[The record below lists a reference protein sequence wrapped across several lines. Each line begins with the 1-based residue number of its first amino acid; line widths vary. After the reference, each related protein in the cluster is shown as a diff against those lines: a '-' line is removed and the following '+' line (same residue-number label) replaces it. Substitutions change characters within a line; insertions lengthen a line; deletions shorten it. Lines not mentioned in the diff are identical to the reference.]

1 MKPKLNDVAKLAGV
15 SPTTVSRVINNHGY
29 LSEQTKEK
37 VFAAMRELHYQP
49 NNMARSLQGKNT
61 QLIGVI
67 FSDISNPFFG
77 ELVSRIEKILFA
89 KNYKVI
95 LCNSADDPQK
105 ERDYLQMLMAN
116 QVDGIIA
123 GAHNLG
129 IEEYQ
134 QYGLPIISF
143 DRYLSDNIPIVSSDN
158 YHGGWLAAQTL
169 RQAGAENIAIFT
181 GKSYAGSPT
190 NGRREGY
197 EAYLASEQLTPH
209 VHELPFELS
218 PALKMMEIKT
228 IMSQQN
234 YDGIFCS
241 DDLTALLTINVA
253 HKLSIRVPE
262 DLRVV
267 GYDGTA
273 LMRNYHPELTT
284 IEQPLTD
291 ISTLLVSLLLQR
303 IADAD
308 CQLESKYTL
317 PVKLSK
323 GITA

>member
-15 SPTTVSRVINNHGY
+15 SATTVSRVINNHGY
-29 LSEQTKEK
+29 LSDQTKEK

-77 ELVSRIEKILFA
+77 ELVSRIEKLLFA

-158 YHGGWLAAQTL
+158 YHGGWLAAQAL
-169 RQAGAENIAIFT
+169 QQAGATKTAIFT
-181 GKSYAGSPT
+181 GTSHEGSPT
-190 NGRREGY
+190 IGRREGY
-197 EAYLASEQLTPH
+197 EAYMTEQQLTPY

-218 PALKMMEIKT
+218 PALKMMQIKT
-228 IMSQQN
+228 ILAQEH
-234 YDGIFCS
+234 YEGVFCS

-253 HKLSIRVPE
+253 RQLKIEVPQA
-262 DLRVV
+262 LKVV

-273 LMRNYHPELTT
+273 LIRNYHSELTT
-284 IEQPLTD
+284 IEQPLED

-303 IADAD
+303 IANAN
-308 CQLESKYTL
+308 CPLESEYVL
-317 PVKLSK
+317 PVKLAK

>member
-1 MKPKLNDVAKLAGV
+1 
-15 SPTTVSRVINNHGY
+15 
-29 LSEQTKEK
+29 
-37 VFAAMRELHYQP
+37 MRELHYQP

-197 EAYLASEQLTPH
+197 EAYLAAEQLTPH

-253 HKLSIRVPE
+253 HQLSIRVPE

>member
-1 MKPKLNDVAKLAGV
+1 MKPKLNDVAELAGV
-15 SPTTVSRVINNHGY
+15 SVTTVSRVINNHGY
-29 LSEQTKEK
+29 LSQQTKDK
-37 VFAAMRELHYQP
+37 VFKAMKELHYQP

-61 QLIGVI
+61 QLIGII
-67 FSDISNPFFG
+67 FSDISNPFFA
-77 ELVSRIEKILFA
+77 ELVSRIEKLLFA

-105 ERDYLQMLMAN
+105 ERDYLQMLVAN

-158 YHGGWLAAQTL
+158 YQGGFLAAEAL
-169 RQAGAENIAIFT
+169 HQAGAKDIAIFT
-181 GKSYAGSPT
+181 GKSHAGSPT

-197 EAYLASEQLTPH
+197 EAYLTQHDLKTH
-209 VHELPFELS
+209 IHELPFELS
-218 PALKMMEIKT
+218 PALKTMQIKT
-228 IMSQQN
+228 ILEQHQ

-253 HKLSIRVPE
+253 RQLKISVP
-262 DLRVV
+262 DKLRVV
-267 GYDGTA
+267 GYDGTE
-273 LMRNYHPELTT
+273 LIRSYSPDLTT
-284 IEQPLTD
+284 VEQPLAD

-303 IADAD
+303 VADAN
-308 CQLESKYTL
+308 CALESKYIL
-317 PVKLSK
+317 PVKLAK

>member
-1 MKPKLNDVAKLAGV
+1 M
-15 SPTTVSRVINNHGY
+15 
-29 LSEQTKEK
+29 
-37 VFAAMRELHYQP
+37 
-49 NNMARSLQGKNT
+49 
-61 QLIGVI
+61 
-67 FSDISNPFFG
+67 
-77 ELVSRIEKILFA
+77 
-89 KNYKVI
+89 I

-181 GKSYAGSPT
+181 GQSHAGSPT

-197 EAYLASEQLTPH
+197 EAYLAAEQLTPH

-253 HKLSIRVPE
+253 HQLSIRVPE
-262 DLRVV
+262 ELRVV

-284 IEQPLTD
+284 IEQPLPD

>member
-15 SPTTVSRVINNHGY
+15 SATTVSRVINNHGY
-29 LSEQTKEK
+29 LSDQTKEK

-77 ELVSRIEKILFA
+77 ELVARIEKLLFA

-158 YHGGWLAAQTL
+158 YHGGWLAAQAL
-169 RQAGAENIAIFT
+169 HQAGATKTAIFT
-181 GKSYAGSPT
+181 GTSHVGSPT

-197 EAYLASEQLTPH
+197 EAYMTEQQLTPH

-218 PALKMMEIKT
+218 PALKMMQIKT
-228 IMSQQN
+228 ILTQEH
-234 YDGIFCS
+234 YDGVFCS

-253 HKLSIRVPE
+253 RQLKIDVPQA
-262 DLRVV
+262 LKVV

-273 LMRNYHPELTT
+273 LIRNYHSELTT
-284 IEQPLTD
+284 IEQPLAD

-303 IADAD
+303 IADAN
-308 CQLESKYTL
+308 CPLESKYIL
-317 PVKLSK
+317 PVKLAK

>member
-1 MKPKLNDVAKLAGV
+1 MAKLAGV

-169 RQAGAENIAIFT
+169 HQAGAKSIAIFT

-197 EAYLASEQLTPH
+197 EAYLAAEQLTPH

-253 HKLSIRVPE
+253 HQLSIRVPK

-303 IADAD
+303 IVDAD

>member
-15 SPTTVSRVINNHGY
+15 SVTTVSRVINDHGY
-29 LSEQTKEK
+29 LSQKTKDK
-37 VFAAMRELHYQP
+37 VFKAMKELHYQP

-61 QLIGVI
+61 KLIGVI
-67 FSDISNPFFG
+67 FSDIRNPFFG

-158 YHGGWLAAQTL
+158 YQGGSLAAQAL
-169 RQAGAENIAIFT
+169 YQAGARNLAIFT
-181 GKSYAGSPT
+181 GKNQAGSPT
-190 NGRREGY
+190 NGRLEGY
-197 EAYLASEQLTPH
+197 QDYLKQHDLEGTL
-209 VHELPFELS
+209 HELPFELS
-218 PALKMMEIKT
+218 PALKTMEIKS
-228 IMSQQN
+228 ILNQSN

-241 DDLTALLTINVA
+241 DDLTAILTINVA
-253 HKLSIRVPE
+253 RQLGINVPK
-262 DLRVV
+262 DLKVV
-267 GYDGTA
+267 GYDGT
-273 LMRNYHPELTT
+273 MIIRDYSPELTT
-284 IEQPLTD
+284 IEQPLAD

-303 IADAD
+303 IADAN
-308 CQLESKYTL
+308 CALEKEYTL
-317 PVKLSK
+317 PVKLVK

>member
-1 MKPKLNDVAKLAGV
+1 MKPKLNDVAQLAGV
-15 SPTTVSRVINNHGY
+15 SVTTVSRVINDHGY
-29 LSEQTKEK
+29 LSEKTKQK

-61 QLIGVI
+61 QLVGLI
-67 FSDISNPFFG
+67 FSDISNPFFA
-77 ELVSRIEKILFA
+77 ELVSRIEKLLFA

-143 DRYLSDNIPIVSSDN
+143 DRYLSDNVPIVSSDN
-158 YHGGWLAAQTL
+158 FNGGWLAAQTL
-169 RQAGAENIAIFT
+169 QQAGADKIAIFT
-181 GKSYAGSPT
+181 GKSHAGSPT

-197 EAYLASEQLTPH
+197 EAYLKQQGLTAH

-218 PALKMMEIKT
+218 PALKTMEIRT
-228 IMSQQN
+228 ILEN
-234 YDGIFCS
+234 HDYNGIFCS
-241 DDLTALLTINVA
+241 DDLTALLTVNVA
-253 HKLSIRVPE
+253 QQLKISIPDE
-262 DLRVV
+262 LRLV

-273 LMRNYHPELTT
+273 LIRNYHPALTT
-284 IEQPLTD
+284 IEQPLAD

-303 IADAD
+303 IDDAN
-308 CQLESKYTL
+308 CKLEEKYIL
-317 PVKLSK
+317 PVKLIK
-323 GITA
+323 GTTA

>member
-15 SPTTVSRVINNHGY
+15 SVTTVSRVINNHGY
-29 LSEQTKEK
+29 LSQKTKTA
-37 VFAAMRELHYQP
+37 VMAAMRELHYQP

-61 QLIGVI
+61 QLVGVI
-67 FSDISNPFFG
+67 FSDISNPFFA
-77 ELVSRIEKILFA
+77 ELVSRIEKLLFA

-129 IEEYQ
+129 LEEYQ

-143 DRYLSDNIPIVSSDN
+143 DRYLSANIPIVSSDN
-158 YHGGWLAAQTL
+158 FNGGYLAAQAL
-169 RQAGAENIAIFT
+169 RQAGSTKLAIFT
-181 GKSYAGSPT
+181 GKNQAGSPT
-190 NGRREGY
+190 NGRREGFTS
-197 EAYLASEQLTPH
+197 YLEQQQLTPH
-209 VHELPFELS
+209 VHEIPFELS
-218 PALKMMEIKT
+218 PALKMMQIRT
-228 IMSQQN
+228 ILEN
-234 YDGIFCS
+234 NDYDGVFCS

-253 HKLSIRVPE
+253 QQIPINVPTE
-262 DLRVV
+262 LKVV

-273 LMRNYHPELTT
+273 LIRNYHPQLTT
-284 IEQPLTD
+284 IEQPLAD

-303 IADAD
+303 ITDAN
-308 CQLESKYTL
+308 CELEAKYTL
-317 PVKLSK
+317 PVKLVK
-323 GITA
+323 GTTA

>member
-77 ELVSRIEKILFA
+77 ELVSRIEKVLFA

-169 RQAGAENIAIFT
+169 RQAGAESIAIFT

-197 EAYLASEQLTPH
+197 EAYLAAEQLTPH

-253 HKLSIRVPE
+253 HQLSIRVPE

>member
-1 MKPKLNDVAKLAGV
+1 
-15 SPTTVSRVINNHGY
+15 
-29 LSEQTKEK
+29 
-37 VFAAMRELHYQP
+37 
-49 NNMARSLQGKNT
+49 
-61 QLIGVI
+61 
-67 FSDISNPFFG
+67 
-77 ELVSRIEKILFA
+77 
-89 KNYKVI
+89 
-95 LCNSADDPQK
+95 
-105 ERDYLQMLMAN
+105 
-116 QVDGIIA
+116 
-123 GAHNLG
+123 
-129 IEEYQ
+129 
-134 QYGLPIISF
+134 
-143 DRYLSDNIPIVSSDN
+143 
-158 YHGGWLAAQTL
+158 
-169 RQAGAENIAIFT
+169 
-181 GKSYAGSPT
+181 
-190 NGRREGY
+190 
-197 EAYLASEQLTPH
+197 
-209 VHELPFELS
+209 
-218 PALKMMEIKT
+218 MMEIKT

-253 HKLSIRVPE
+253 HQLSIRVPE
-262 DLRVV
+262 ELRVV

>member
-1 MKPKLNDVAKLAGV
+1 MKPKLNDVAQLAGV
-15 SPTTVSRVINNHGY
+15 SVTTVSRVINNHGY
-29 LSEQTKEK
+29 LSQQTKDK
-37 VFAAMRELHYQP
+37 VFAAMHELHYQP

-67 FSDISNPFFG
+67 FSDIRNPFFG
-77 ELVSRIEKILFA
+77 ELVSRIEKLLFA

-158 YHGGWLAAQTL
+158 YHGGYLAAQAL
-169 RQAGAENIAIFT
+169 HQAGAKDIAIFS
-181 GKSYAGSPT
+181 GKNQPGSPT
-190 NGRREGY
+190 NGRLEGY
-197 EAYLASEQLTPH
+197 KDYLKEKNLISH

-218 PALKMMEIKT
+218 PALKTMEIKS
-228 IMSQQN
+228 ILKQAH

-241 DDLTALLTINVA
+241 DDLNAMLTISVA
-253 HKLSIRVPE
+253 RQLNISVPE
-262 DLRVV
+262 DLKVV
-267 GYDGTA
+267 GYDGTEII
-273 LMRNYHPELTT
+273 RNYSPELTT
-284 IEQPLTD
+284 IEQPLAD

-303 IADAD
+303 VADANCD
-308 CQLESKYTL
+308 LEKEYVL
-317 PVKLSK
+317 PVKLVK

>member
-15 SPTTVSRVINNHGY
+15 SATTVSRVINNHGY
-29 LSEQTKEK
+29 LSSQTKEK

-61 QLIGVI
+61 RLIGVI

-158 YHGGWLAAQTL
+158 YQGGWLATQTL
-169 RQAGAENIAIFT
+169 HQAGATNVAIFT
-181 GKSYAGSPT
+181 GKSHAGSPT

-197 EAYLASEQLTPH
+197 EAYLTAQQLTPH
-209 VHELPFELS
+209 VHELPFELT

-228 IMSQQN
+228 IMTQHQ

-241 DDLTALLTINVA
+241 DDLAALLVLNVA
-253 HKLSIRVPE
+253 QQLSLTVPE
-262 DLRVV
+262 QLRVV

-273 LMRNYHPELTT
+273 LIRDYHSELTT
-284 IEQPLTD
+284 VEQPLAD

-303 IADAD
+303 IEDAN
-308 CQLESKYTL
+308 CTLESKYTL
-317 PVKLSK
+317 PVKLIK
-323 GITA
+323 GFTA